1 MILPTLISDPNF
13 QKIPITPNLQLAY
26 EYIPGNNPGIIYLGG
41 FHSCMT
47 GSKAS
52 SLRNFCTERG
62 QQFLRFDYRG
72 HGLSAGDIGEFSIAE
87 WLEDCLFLLDRL
99 TTGPQIL
106 VGSSMGGWLMALMGL
121 SRPQRIIAHIGLAA
135 APDFTEKLILPSLS
149 APQKQALQQQGTT
162 VIHSPY
168 SPTPYPISA
177 YFIEQSRRFLILG
190 NGKLSSLQHPLWL
203 FHGLL
208 DQEVPWQLSFD
219 ILKQTSNPHSH
230 LTIIKDGDHRLS
242 QPHHVSLWLEAVALL
257 IHKFSSPSR

>member
-1 MILPTLISDPNF
+1 MILPSLIPGTNF
-13 QKIPITPNLQLAY
+13 QKIHITPKLQLAY
-26 EYIPGNNPGIIYLGG
+26 EYIAGKNPGIIYLGG
-41 FHSCMT
+41 FHSRMT

-52 SLRNFCTERG
+52 SLRDFCAERG

-72 HGLSAGDIGEFSIAE
+72 HGLSEGEAAEFSIAE
-87 WLEDCLFLLDRL
+87 WLDDCLFLLDRL
-99 TTGPQIL
+99 TKGPQIL

-162 VIHSPY
+162 AIHSPY
-168 SPTPYPISA
+168 SPTPYPIST
-177 YFIEQSRRFLILG
+177 YFLEQSRRFLILG
-190 NGKLSSLQHPLWL
+190 NGKLSSLPHPLWL

-208 DQEVPWQLSFD
+208 DQEVSWQLSFD
-219 ILKQTSNPHSH
+219 ILQQTTNPHSH

-242 QPHHVSLWLEAVALL
+242 HPHHVSLWLEAVAIL